1 FEAMLFAMMGR
12 VVDWLS
18 TVQPALLWTQERE
31 NLLLLCGIV
40 MLSVTLVA
48 LQTLFKHQALAGN
61 FPMQLRWNFH
71 RLMLNQS
78 MGFYQDEFAG
88 RVAAKVMQTALAVRD
103 VCMIMGDILVFV
115 IIYFVTLMSVV
126 GTFDRWLLVP
136 FLAWAA
142 CYALALKWFVP
153 RLGKVSRLQA
163 DARSL

>member
-1 FEAMLFAMMGR
+1 
-12 VVDWLS
+12 
-18 TVQPALLWTQERE
+18 
-31 NLLLLCGIV
+31 
-40 MLSVTLVA
+40 
-48 LQTLFKHQALAGN
+48 KHQTLAGN

-88 RVAAKVMQTALAVRD
+88 RIAAKVMQTALAVRD
-103 VCMIMGDILVFV
+103 VCMITGDILVFV
-115 IIYFVTLMSVV
+115 VIYFVTLVSVV

-163 DARSL
+163 DERSLMTGRITDAYTNIGTVKLFSHAGRESGYARSAMKE